1 MSPEELRDR
10 ITAITN
16 AEQRALI
23 SFIRQ
28 YVHSIDLAEDCLQAA
43 YLEALEHA
51 QEINKPECL
60 LSWLYTVS
68 KRCAIREIAYK
79 SRLMRCCIKF
89 PISRTIST
97 EEELMQ
103 NIVLAD
109 AITQISRQ
117 FPSYYTQVL
126 YLHYIDGLPFRD
138 IAAQMGISECAARQA
153 CHHMIKALRK
163 YYREKE

>member
-1 MSPEELRDR
+1 
-10 ITAITN
+10 
-16 AEQRALI
+16 
-23 SFIRQ
+23 
-28 YVHSIDLAEDCLQAA
+28 
-43 YLEALEHA
+43 
-51 QEINKPECL
+51 
-60 LSWLYTVS
+60 
-68 KRCAIREIAYK
+68 
-79 SRLMRCCIKF
+79 
-89 PISRTIST
+89 
-97 EEELMQ
+97 MQ

-153 CHHMIKALRK
+153 CHRMIKALRK

>member
-89 PISRTIST
+89 PSRI
-97 EEELMQ
+97 
-103 NIVLAD
+103 
-109 AITQISRQ
+109 
-117 FPSYYTQVL
+117 L
-126 YLHYIDGLPFRD
+126 Y
-138 IAAQMGISECAARQA
+138 
-153 CHHMIKALRK
+153 
-163 YYREKE
+163 

>member
-117 FPSYYTQVL
+117 FPSYYTQVCI
-126 YLHYIDGLPFRD
+126 YIISTVCLSEILRHRWEYRSALPGRHA
-138 IAAQMGISECAARQA
+138 IV
-153 CHHMIKALRK
+153 
-163 YYREKE
+163 

>member
-138 IAAQMGISECAARQA
+138 IATQMGISECAARQA
-153 CHHMIKALRK
+153 CHRMIKALRK

>member
-1 MSPEELRDR
+1 MNEVFLSGIIETMPKQVSHVNETPHVRLLLR
-10 ITAITN
+10 
-16 AEQRALI
+16 
-23 SFIRQ
+23 
-28 YVHSIDLAEDCLQAA
+28 
-43 YLEALEHA
+43 
-51 QEINKPECL
+51 
-60 LSWLYTVS
+60 VS
-68 KRCAIREIAYK
+68 HR
-79 SRLMRCCIKF
+79 
-89 PISRTIST
+89 RTIST

-117 FPSYYTQVL
+117 FPFYYTQVL

-153 CHHMIKALRK
+153 CHRMIKALRK